1 MNVTTQHD
9 TAAGRWA
16 AFSLLCSPTSLPT
29 ALSCPQHRVGP
40 YKVSQLQHCWQLWH
54 LLYGN
59 VCSGVP
65 TFLTNAPFEPL
76 LVPNDHALGSSG
88 RKSSVNEPETC
99 FYPWGRITWWKQ
111 GCLFLKVQGVPWLSL
126 GVLHRSLCN
135 CWKEISLNRSDKTV
149 GTFTGEN
156 KQTDLKSCRTGKAYH
171 ISYIS
176 STYFT

>member
-1 MNVTTQHD
+1 MWRCNTTRLQED
-9 TAAGRWA
+9 GQL
-16 AFSLLCSPTSLPT
+16 FLCF
-29 ALSCPQHRVGP
+29 APQHLYPLLYPVLSTVLVPIR
-40 YKVSQLQHCWQLWH
+40 SQHCWQLWH

-65 TFLTNAPFEPL
+65 TFLTNAPSEPL

-111 GCLFLKVQGVPWLSL
+111 GCLFLKVQRVPWLSL
-126 GVLHRSLCN
+126 GVLHRYLCN

-171 ISYIS
+171 VSHIS